1 MHRDQ
6 HNLDESSMTRESQ
19 EQKPEAEL
27 ACAEGP
33 VTPVS
38 KRGRKKDMTPEKA
51 SELQARQRAIG
62 GELRRIFDDVAKE
75 AVPKDL
81 MDLLQ
86 QIDRKRE
93 D

>member
-1 MHRDQ
+1 
-6 HNLDESSMTRESQ
+6 MTRESQ
-19 EQKPEAEL
+19 EQKPETEL

-75 AVPKDL
+75 PVPNEL

>member
-1 MHRDQ
+1 
-6 HNLDESSMTRESQ
+6 MTRESQ

-27 ACAEGP
+27 APEGP
-33 VTPVS
+33 VTPTS
-38 KRGRKKDMTPEKA
+38 KRGRRKDMTPEKA

-75 AVPKDL
+75 PVPKELLDL
-81 MDLLQ
+81 VQ

>member
-1 MHRDQ
+1 
-6 HNLDESSMTRESQ
+6 MTRESQ
-19 EQKPEAEL
+19 EQKTEAEM
-27 ACAEGP
+27 APCAEGP
-33 VTPVS
+33 VSPVS

-75 AVPKDL
+75 PVPN
-81 MDLLQ
+81 DLLDLIQ
-86 QIDRKRE
+86 QIERKRE